1 MDSFQTTSRVA
12 MRVRCVEI
20 FYAVM
25 TAGSVKRAAD
35 VLSIT
40 QPAATRLL
48 QQAEAS
54 LGFALFDR
62 VRGRLIAT
70 REAHL
75 LFPEVEQIFLNL
87 HAISRKTATL
97 KKGGDE
103 TLRIHCVPSLSNSVL
118 PEAIAKVKKKSP
130 ALGLSLHTAYS
141 RQIEIAIALRECDVG
156 ITYEASTN
164 PAVQCK
170 EIGSGYLAAAGTGL
184 RGPISMAA
192 LATLPIID
200 LDNQDPL
207 GRKLSARRLSSDLT
221 FQSVCTVE
229 SYQIAIALAAKKM
242 GVAIVDQ
249 YTALSSIT
257 THGLS
262 VARIEPSIE
271 FNVYALTPTAGI
283 GSKSRGD
290 VIEALTQALAD
301 PKWVL
306 RK

>member
-1 MDSFQTTSRVA
+1 VSFHFHSGVV
-12 MRVRCVEI
+12 MRVRYVEI

-62 VRGRLIAT
+62 VRGRLVAT

-97 KKGGDE
+97 KKGDNE
-103 TLRIHCVPSLSNSVL
+103 TLRVHCVPSLSTTAL
-118 PEAIAKVKKKSP
+118 PDAISKMKKKNP
-130 ALGLSLHTAYS
+130 ALGLSLRTAHS
-141 RQIEIAIALRECDVG
+141 KQIEIAIALRECDVG

-170 EIGSGYLAAAGTGL
+170 EIGSGYLAAVGFGL
-184 RGPISMAA
+184 RPTITMEQ
-192 LATLPIID
+192 LAELPIID
-200 LDNQDPL
+200 LDDQDPL
-207 GRKLSARRLSSDLT
+207 GRKLAARRLSRDLT

-229 SYQIAIALAAKKM
+229 SYQIAIALAAQKL
-242 GVAIVDQ
+242 GIAIVDHYSAQ
-249 YTALSSIT
+249 RSIAGN
-257 THGLS
+257 GL
-262 VARIEPSIE
+262 VAARIEPSIE

-283 GSKSRGD
+283 GSKSRSD
-290 VIEALTQALAD
+290 LIDALALALAD
-301 PKWVL
+301 AKWVL
-306 RK
+306 GK